1 MGGPEGIGAVS
12 GGSPP
17 PLPERLRVDL
27 GPAAGHRRLAVFA
40 RGPRDDPRPVLC
52 VHGLTRNA
60 RDFDALALALA
71 ARGRR
76 VLQLDVAGRGASD
89 PLPDPAAYDL
99 PTYAGDV
106 ELLLDRLGVARVDW
120 VGTSMGGLVALE
132 LARRAPGRIGRLVL
146 NDIGPW
152 VPKEAL
158 APIADYLGLDP
169 VFPTLDALE
178 AHLRAV
184 HAGFGPLTDL
194 QWRHLALHSARRDDG
209 GRFRLHYDPRIR
221 EPFLARALS
230 DVDLWDGFA
239 RLAGPVL
246 VLRGAESPILPEA
259 VVAEMVRRRPG
270 TEVRTFAGVGHAP
283 ALMDPAQI
291 APVVAFLSAD
301 PAQ

>member
-1 MGGPEGIGAVS
+1 MQGGEGE
-12 GGSPP
+12 

-27 GPAAGHRRLAVFA
+27 GPAAGHRRLAVFV

-89 PLPDPAAYDL
+89 PLPDPGGYDL
-99 PTYAGDV
+99 PTYARDV
-106 ELLLDRLGVARVDW
+106 MLLVDRLEIGRVDW

-132 LARRAPGRIGRLVL
+132 LARHAPERIGRLVL

-152 VPKEAL
+152 VPREAL
-158 APIADYLGLDP
+158 APIADYLGRDP

-184 HAGFGPLTDL
+184 HHGFGPLTDA
-194 QWRHLALHSARRDDG
+194 QWRHLALHSARRDG
-209 GRFRLHYDPRIR
+209 AGRFRLHYDPRIR
-221 EPFLARALS
+221 EPFLARAVA
-230 DVDLWDGFA
+230 DIDLWDGFA
-239 RLAGPVL
+239 RLAEPVL

-291 APVVAFLSAD
+291 APVVAFLAAD
-301 PAQ
+301 RVQ